1 LRRRENSR
9 HDNEYQNGEEFS
21 EPHS

>member
-9 HDNEYQNGEEFS
+9 HDNEYQNDEEFS
-21 EPHS
+21 EPHW